1 MQGDP
6 PGGEFTM
13 STTTSRTRTERKQFN
28 AEAMIHLDALYGGA
42 LRLTK
47 NHAEAEDLVQE
58 TILRAWERWHQYQI
72 GTNARAWLLR
82 IQTHTFINKCRRK
95 KREREILTAE
105 KEGRHGSRFHCT
117 DSAKRWAN
125 PERRFLD
132 RSISPAV
139 RSALDALTPEFRA
152 VVVLSDLQGL
162 SYREIAEAVDCPIG
176 TVMSR
181 LFRAR
186 KALRSALEDH
196 ARAFGLLEEPLATGT
211 A

>member
-1 MQGDP
+1 
-6 PGGEFTM
+6 M
-13 STTTSRTRTERKQFN
+13 SETTSRTQTERSRFN
-28 AEAMIHLDALYGGA
+28 AEAMVHLDALYGGA

-47 NHAEAEDLVQE
+47 NTAEAEDLVQE
-58 TILRAWERWHQYQI
+58 TILRAWERWHQYQV

-95 KREREILTAE
+95 KREREILAAE
-105 KEGRHGSRFHCT
+105 KEGRHGSRFRCT
-117 DSAKRWAN
+117 DSAKRWSN
-125 PERRFLD
+125 PEHRMMD
-132 RSISPAV
+132 RSISPTV
-139 RSALDALTPEFRA
+139 RSALEALKPEFRA

-196 ARAFGLLEEPLATGT
+196 ARAFGLLEEPLPTGT

>member
-1 MQGDP
+1 
-6 PGGEFTM
+6 M
-13 STTTSRTRTERKQFN
+13 SQNVSRTKTERARFD

-47 NHAEAEDLVQE
+47 NAVEAEDLVQD
-58 TILRAWERWHQYQI
+58 TILRAWERWHQYQP

-82 IQTHTFINKCRRK
+82 IQTHTFINGCRRR
-95 KREREILTAE
+95 KREREILCAE
-105 KEGRHGSRFHCT
+105 KEGRHGSRFHSR
-117 DSAKRWAN
+117 DAAKRWSD

-132 RSISPAV
+132 RHLSQPV
-139 RSALDALTPEFRA
+139 QEALEKLRPEFRA

-162 SYREIAEAVDCPIG
+162 SYREIAETVDCPIG

-186 KALRSALEDH
+186 KALRAVLSEH
-196 ARAFGLLEEPLATGT
+196 AGGFGLGQEALAAGN

>member
-1 MQGDP
+1 
-6 PGGEFTM
+6 M
-13 STTTSRTRTERKQFN
+13 SETTSRTQSERKQFN
-28 AEAMIHLDALYGGA
+28 AEAMVHLDALYGGA
-42 LRLTK
+42 LRLTR
-47 NHAEAEDLVQE
+47 NSAEAEDLVQE
-58 TILRAWERWHQYQI
+58 TILRAWERWHQYQL

-82 IQTHTFINKCRRK
+82 IQTHTFINKCRRR

-105 KEGRHGSRFHCT
+105 KEGRHGSRFHCM
-117 DSAKRWAN
+117 DSSKRWSN
-125 PERRFLD
+125 PERRFMD
-132 RSISPAV
+132 RSISPTV
-139 RSALDALTPEFRA
+139 RSALETLKPEFRA

-196 ARAFGLLEEPLATGT
+196 ARDFGLLDEPLATGT
-211 A
+211 G

>member
-1 MQGDP
+1 
-6 PGGEFTM
+6 M
-13 STTTSRTRTERKQFN
+13 SKVQSRTRDERAQFN
-28 AEAMIHLDALYGGA
+28 AEAMVHLDALYGGA

-58 TILRAWERWHQYQI
+58 TILRAWERWHQYQT

-105 KEGRHGSRFHCT
+105 REGRHGSRFHCNE
-117 DSAKRWAN
+117 SAKRWSN
-125 PERRFLD
+125 PETRFLD

-139 RSALDALTPEFRA
+139 RSALDELNPEFRA

-162 SYREIAEAVDCPIG
+162 SYREIAEAVDCPVG

-186 KALRSALEDH
+186 KALRAALEEH
-196 ARAFGLLEEPLATGT
+196 ARAFGLIEEPLATGT

>member
-1 MQGDP
+1 
-6 PGGEFTM
+6 M
-13 STTTSRTRTERKQFN
+13 SKTTLRSQSERKQFN
-28 AEAMIHLDALYGGA
+28 AEAMVHLDALYGGA

-47 NHAEAEDLVQE
+47 NSAEAEDLVQE
-58 TILRAWERWHQYQI
+58 TILRAWERWHQYQL

-105 KEGRHGSRFHCT
+105 KEGRHGSRFRCA
-117 DSAKRWAN
+117 DSAKRWSN
-125 PERRFLD
+125 PERRLMD
-132 RSISPAV
+132 RSISPTV
-139 RSALDALTPEFRA
+139 RSALETLTPEFRA

-186 KALRSALEDH
+186 KALRAVLEEH
-196 ARAFGLLEEPLATGT
+196 ARAFGLLDEPLATGT